1 MTPDLI
7 ELIEE
12 DAVLVRQGH
21 FTLAVEKA
29 QEKLKKFQL
38 PDPRYYITQVI
49 QALLANG
56 AARIHLQIEGLS
68 VRLTFGGEGYNKE
81 ELERISDAVFES
93 GKNRDR
99 DRIRELAL
107 GLLSVQ
113 ALNPKEVSIS
123 SHGWRWEKTPGRGRV
138 VECPGAQNEIV
149 IVHRRG
155 DTQEQQILR
164 QTCQSCHADIS
175 VNDTVISSCTGH
187 RSTGCPWPNYG
198 FRGNGFRGAFGIAYG
213 EIPATHLTLTRYGVI
228 FSKRSETRILP
239 SLIVEMEHDRL
250 RKNASQSDVVEDENY
265 SAMLA
270 ELGRI
275 QLEFALE
282 LADKRVPGYQA
293 QQVFFYFQELVVQNL
308 SHELLRLEER
318 YLSPLEA
325 RLCNAPMFQCTDGRR
340 CSARQIWNVLQEY
353 GAVFFTDD
361 HNRLFSCPS
370 GTCLRLSEGGANSL
384 RGLFPELQKENR
396 LESGSFSLRL
406 QKLKQDHS
414 QRLPHP
420 VHAKTV
426 DSERGRLE
434 FRIPDQP
441 PEGYVDLFIVAPRGK
456 GTGVEEL
463 LEHTPSRQSERMRLG
478 ESPLGFVIIS
488 EQRFNLKPQALERLL
503 KDYVEPCYQ
512 ELAGRLCS
520 PANQTASLRS
530 TQRAYLHYL
539 EYRHGSLTEAF
550 RQPELQ
556 NLPLFQSVH
565 RAPISLNDLRAWLK
579 VYPKVVVSYGSAL
592 SHEDH
597 ALAVTPPSL
606 LALSETFGEGQLQ
619 LAELSQ
625 PRLLERGQ
633 QLGLSGA
640 ARTGVHKAEV
650 FDEDAELASIR
661 KEIERAEQGGLQ
673 ADETPL
679 DEGAVLRHLGLQVQP
694 AASAN
699 RPELP
704 AAGPNEFCKRC
715 LEASKTLNRRWQ
727 MRFQHNGLHGMVFI
741 DDTRLTKPL
750 QAEQLLVKL
759 GDRDPVAYP
768 LPFVGVGGWLEVPE
782 GWAEDPGF
790 AFPLLRADS
799 ELATAGQSWPMPKL
813 DLDLGRPELN
823 ADLVWTLRR
832 LFKIAAQQ
840 FAGPSRFAI
849 PSAWIRRL
857 SQYLLWDEGWAGA
870 EPESW
875 FLRLPLLQN
884 LAGHAVDVYT
894 LRGEPET
901 IYWAPLGSGRVA
913 VPYRTL
919 RLSPPFELEDLERLL
934 NRPLEAAA
942 LEPEE
947 KKEEQ
952 LLGELKG
959 TLVQTCQRSRSP
971 LEPEW
976 VEGLH
981 FGEPTRWFG
990 GPRKYFIK
998 HERDESTTRL
1008 NPADAIFIRL
1018 FREQK
1023 DWERRVP
1030 VLASAVY
1037 TAINRAIDEVNDLHE
1052 LAYLEAMLNQL

>member
-1 MTPDLI
+1 MSPDLI

-38 PDPRYYITQVI
+38 PDPRYYITQVV

-56 AARIHLQIEGLS
+56 ADSIHLQIEGLS
-68 VRLTFGGEGYNKE
+68 LRLTFSGPGYNKE
-81 ELERISDAVFES
+81 ELERIPDAVFES

-113 ALNPKEVSIS
+113 ALNPREISIS
-123 SHGWRWEKTPGRGRV
+123 SQGWRWEKTPGRGRV
-138 VECPGAQNEIV
+138 VQSSEGPNEIM
-149 IVHRRG
+149 ILHRRG

-164 QTCQSCHADIS
+164 QTCQSCQADIT
-175 VNDTVISSCTGH
+175 VNSTMISSRSGH
-187 RSTGCPWPNYG
+187 RSTGCPWPNYS
-198 FRGNGFRGAFGIAYG
+198 FQGNGFRGAFGIAYG

-228 FSKRSETRILP
+228 FSKRSELRILP

-282 LADKRVPGYQA
+282 LAGKRVPGYQT

-308 SHELLRLEER
+308 SHELLRLEEQ
-318 YLSPLEA
+318 YLSRLEA
-325 RLCNAPMFQCTDGRR
+325 QLCNAPMFQCSDGRR
-340 CSARQIWNVLQEY
+340 CSARQIWNVIQEY
-353 GAVFFTDD
+353 GAVFYTDD
-361 HNRLFSCPS
+361 HHRLFNCPS
-370 GTCLRLSEGGANSL
+370 ATCLRLSDGGANSL
-384 RGLFPELQKENR
+384 RGLFPELQKESR
-396 LESGSFSLRL
+396 LESSSFSLRL
-406 QKLKQDHS
+406 QKLKQERS
-414 QRLPHP
+414 LRLPNALHF
-420 VHAKTV
+420 KTV
-426 DSERGRLE
+426 ESERGRMQ

-441 PEGYVDLFIVAPRGK
+441 PERCVDLFITSEGGAATPS
-456 GTGVEEL
+456 EEL
-463 LEHTPSRQSERMRLG
+463 LERLPLG

-488 EQRFNLKPQALERLL
+488 QQRFNLKPQALERLI

-512 ELAGRLCS
+512 ELAGRLLS
-520 PANQTASLRS
+520 RQAHQLRGL
-530 TQRAYLHYL
+530 QRAYLHYL
-539 EYRHGSLTEAF
+539 EYRHGSLAQAF
-550 RQPELQ
+550 RQPDLQ
-556 NLPLFQSVH
+556 NLPLFHSVQ
-565 RAPISLNDLRAWLK
+565 RAPVSLDDLRAWLQ
-579 VYPKVVVSYGSAL
+579 VYASVVVSYGSSL
-592 SHEDH
+592 SQEDH
-597 ALAVTPPSL
+597 ALAVSPPL
-606 LALSETFGEGQLQ
+606 LQALSETFSPDQFQ

-640 ARTGVHKAEV
+640 ARAGVRKAEV

-661 KEIERAEQGGLQ
+661 KEIELAEQGRLQ
-673 ADETPL
+673 ANESPIDEV
-679 DEGAVLRHLGLQVQP
+679 AVLRQLGLQPSGPSP
-694 AASAN
+694 AEA
-699 RPELP
+699 PG
-704 AAGPNEFCKRC
+704 AGPNEFCKAC
-715 LEASKTLNRRWQ
+715 LEASRSLNRRWQ

-741 DDTRLTKPL
+741 DDRRLPGPL
-750 QAEQLLVKL
+750 KSEHLLVKL
-759 GDRDPVAYP
+759 GDQQPLAYP
-768 LPFVGVGGWLEVPE
+768 LPFTGVGGWLEVPE

-790 AFPLLRADS
+790 AFPMLRADS
-799 ELATAGQSWPMPKL
+799 ELASGEESWPLPKL
-813 DLDLGRPELN
+813 EFDLGRPELN

-840 FAGPSRFAI
+840 FAGRVAI
-849 PSAWIRRL
+849 PSAWARRL
-857 SQYLLWDEGWAGA
+857 CQYLLWDEGWAAA

-884 LAGHAVDVYT
+884 LAGHALDVYT
-894 LRGEPET
+894 LRSQPEADCNW
-901 IYWAPLGSGRVA
+901 WAPMGSGRVA
-913 VPYRTL
+913 APYKTL
-919 RLSPPFELEDLERLL
+919 RLAPPFELEDLERLL
-934 NRPLEAAA
+934 KHPLEAAV

-947 KKEEQ
+947 KREEQ

-1037 TAINRAIDEVNDLHE
+1037 TAINRAIDEVNDQHE
-1052 LAYLEAMLNQL
+1052 LAYLEAMLSQL